1 MGVRFPL
8 VILFINHFLKPNLT
22 MAEATAEETLQPKEG
37 GLFKNSLKRNNKQI
51 RDDRA
56 EGIAEDAQLGYQRKI
71 QDMRME
77 QKRLTRKRNNML
89 DLSPTNAD
97 SLMLGEDFNSTKFI
111 GDDIQIGVDLRN
123 LEIKL
128 EIAEGRYKELFG
140 DLNF

>member
-1 MGVRFPL
+1 
-8 VILFINHFLKPNLT
+8 
-22 MAEATAEETLQPKEG
+22 MADTATEEEAKKE
-37 GLFKNSLKRNNKQI
+37 GLFKSSLKRNNKQI

-77 QKRLTRKRNNML
+77 QKRLNRKRGNML

-111 GDDIQIGVDLRN
+111 SDDIQIGVDLRN

-128 EIAEGRYKELFG
+128 DIAEARYKELFG
-140 DLNF
+140 ELNF